1 MTDQLRRR
9 ASRNDDTLVPLLM
22 GALAVVTVGPA
33 VLTAVM
39 QRLVARLGPVG
50 RTIAEWWSHNWW
62 LVAFWAF
69 ELLALAIYLWWFNRR
84 RRRRRVQ
91 LESVT
96 AGLARVLPDDWDP
109 QRHLRVLRW
118 QGYRPVRL
126 RVLLTPRSPIA
137 DDAWRRTFT
146 STVGQTLGRTEPFTW
161 PTAPAGEVLPWGVRL
176 PRLEIRVVTRPPR
189 ANRDSPDPGTTA
201 GGEQDPDRN
210 GNRIQRD
217 S

>member
-1 MTDQLRRR
+1 M
-9 ASRNDDTLVPLLM
+9 
-22 GALAVVTVGPA
+22 
-33 VLTAVM
+33 
-39 QRLVARLGPVG
+39 G

-91 LESVT
+91 LESVM

-109 QRHLRVLRW
+109 ERHLRVLRW

-137 DDAWRRTFT
+137 DNAWRRT
-146 STVGQTLGRTEPFTW
+146 SHVDGR
-161 PTAPAGEVLPWGVRL
+161 
-176 PRLEIRVVTRPPR
+176 
-189 ANRDSPDPGTTA
+189 PDA
-201 GGEQDPDRN
+201 RPDRAVHLAD
-210 GNRIQRD
+210 GPIG
-217 S
+217 